1 MLRRRTNHGI
11 SAQEYERQYLLP
23 FAPLEEEL
31 QRCAERKDAVFE
43 NDRWHLTPKGMMI
56 SNSIISELQLIQ
68 ERSEPLTKRRM

>member
-1 MLRRRTNHGI
+1 MLRLRTNHGI

-23 FAPLEEEL
+23 FAPLEAEL
-31 QRCAERKDAVFE
+31 KRCAQRKDAVFE